1 MDYLKSAIDDFT
13 SASVGLGVRL
23 LFSRYIWMRFVF
35 ADTQPLPSN
44 AFLILLACLWL
55 HRASSEIHQLCSRH
69 TRGFRLPPEQ
79 GWLVKIFLDQAMVL
93 LGYLVY
99 ARIIFP
105 ALERLIPFS
114 RMIWIA
120 IVELLYI
127 FFNGWVSPQP
137 HLQMLHSLDQHVHSA
152 LQNLAEKFRAVC
164 FLDTSNVDEQPKEG
178 YKHSA
183 ILQRQIR
190 LIRVRRRPFRT
201 DIECELVVRDLD
213 AVGPFYAISYAWG
226 NVLPLQDILINGKGY
241 KVTKSAF
248 NVLHAVGDRFASK
261 YFWLDSI
268 SINQEDTAEKTA
280 QVRLMTDI
288 YRKASATVVY
298 LGSTGYLRGVESTMN
313 NLSTL
318 RSDKRSYRPEA
329 MGAFSF
335 LQGRNAPGYSQAVQ
349 ALYSLPWFQR
359 AWVLQEVAVA
369 REVFFM
375 WGTEFLSWKTLLSG
389 AQDVMQYS
397 VDPADVMIRSGLNTE
412 SIAFAETW
420 IGHINSLGKLASNIQ
435 SATAVHTMKTVQGS
449 IFSHQ
454 SPSLLELLRQTHAS
468 ASTDPRDKI
477 YALLGLADP
486 KSLNSIEV
494 DYVTTPKDIYI
505 SAARRILSGG
515 SSTDIILSAGIGVPR
530 KMLDLPSWVPD
541 WSCYP
546 GPLLE
551 SIMTTIKNPEVKL
564 AKELSESEI
573 LNPYL
578 VTPGSEI
585 DSIRTF
591 SSTISEIEHKLK
603 LQTSHLSAILYW
615 IAEAI
620 KFSNSH
626 NLAFTQD
633 DSHLQK
639 SSPGK
644 PREARDAFDSQLLW
658 RTILGRDFLLENKNI
673 LQKSSIKKTLEAGLA
688 ELTLNLDSDLNK
700 ICMRVYRRCWAR
712 RLCIT
717 EQNKI
722 SLVPEGAWVG
732 DGIWLLANLSSPVL
746 LRKYKPLGVEQNT
759 TATLGQYLLVGQCT
773 YDFVGGVAIDRV
785 IVIR

>member
-1 MDYLKSAIDDFT
+1 MDYIKSAIDDFT
-13 SASVGLGVRL
+13 SASVGLGLRL

-35 ADTQPLPSN
+35 TKTQPLPAH
-44 AFLILLACLWL
+44 AFPILLACLWL
-55 HRASSEIHQLCSRH
+55 YRASREIYELGSRH

-79 GWLVKIFLDQAMVL
+79 GWLVQTFLDQALVL
-93 LGYLVY
+93 LGYVVY

-105 ALERLIPFS
+105 ALERFIPFS
-114 RMIWIA
+114 RMVWIV

-127 FFNGWVSPQP
+127 FLNGWVSPRP

-152 LQNLAEKFRAVC
+152 LPKLAEKIRAVC
-164 FLDTSNVDEQPKEG
+164 FPDTSSLDEQPKEE

-190 LIRVRRRPFRT
+190 LIRIRRRPFRS

-226 NVLPLQDILINGKGY
+226 NVLPLQDIAINGKGY
-241 KVTKSAF
+241 KVTQSAF
-248 NVLHAVGDRFASK
+248 KVLHAVGDRFASK
-261 YFWLDSI
+261 FFWLDSI

-288 YRKASATVVY
+288 YRKASATIVY
-298 LGSTGYLRGVESTMN
+298 LGSTGYLRGVASTMN
-313 NLSTL
+313 NLSTI

-335 LQGRNAPGYSQAVQ
+335 LQGHNAPGYSQAVQ

-389 AQDVMQYS
+389 VQDVMQYS
-397 VDPADVMIRSGLNTE
+397 VDPADVMIRSGLNSE
-412 SIAFAETW
+412 SVEFAETW
-420 IGHINSLGKLASNIQ
+420 IGHVNSFGKLASNIQ
-435 SATAVHTMKTVQGS
+435 SATAIHTMKMVQES
-449 IFSHQ
+449 IVSQ
-454 SPSLLELLRQTHAS
+454 QLPSLLDLLRQTHAS

-505 SAARRILSGG
+505 SAARRILSG
-515 SSTDIILSAGIGVPR
+515 STSTDIILSAGIGVPR
-530 KMLDLPSWVPD
+530 KMLGLPSWVPD

-551 SIMTTIKNPEVKL
+551 GIMATITNPEVKL
-564 AKELSESEI
+564 AKELSETEI

-578 VTPGSEI
+578 ATAGSEI
-585 DSIRTF
+585 DSIRKL
-591 SSTISEIEHKLK
+591 SSTISEIEHKIK

-615 IAEAI
+615 IAGAI
-620 KFSNSH
+620 KFSNAH
-626 NLAFTQD
+626 NLALTQD

-639 SSPGK
+639 PSHGK
-644 PREARDAFDSQLLW
+644 PREARDAFDNQPLW

-673 LQKSSIKKTLEAGLA
+673 LQKGSIKKTLKAGLA
-688 ELTLNLDSDLNK
+688 DLTLNLDSDLNK

-717 EQNKI
+717 KQNKI

-732 DGIWLLANLSSPVL
+732 DGIWLLTKLSSPVL
-746 LRKYKPLGVEQNT
+746 LRKYRPVEVGQNT
-759 TATLGQYLLVGQCT
+759 TGTLGQYLLVGQCT
-773 YDFVGGVAIDRV
+773 YDVVGGVVIDQV